1 MLVRFFM
8 VLIALIA
15 AVWFGLALPDR
26 TSELAELEDTL
37 QFEAELRGNSLL
49 TLLDQYQ
56 TASEL
61 VARSDAVSDIVA
73 GNGASVRE
81 LVETGE
87 LVDARSVYVQLRGQG
102 QTVPAGQVSLEKF
115 QDPEWQSA
123 VEAAFLGR
131 QSRSSYVDNDGTPVY
146 VFFTPHERV
155 SGNVRDIPAIVV
167 TEVSLA
173 DELEQWRRSDIRIEV
188 VSDSNRTLLAN
199 DVAYGVSSQSHQK
212 RLAEIGATMITRS
225 DSPDTVGV
233 WLFRSIVTVLAGLL
247 ALFFYEQQ
255 SERRRVNAELAEAR
269 AFQAKQ
275 LQEEVASTKSELGQV
290 TDQLRVSENMALIG
304 QLSASLGQD
313 ISQPL
318 SAIKNYGVAAKR
330 FMERGNV
337 YKAQE
342 NIDSMTEL
350 SERISRM
357 VGSLRGFAS
366 AEEASFIPMNVK
378 ALVDQAAIDMLDRYP
393 NLRDYCF
400 IETAENM
407 SDDVT
412 INADK
417 ARFLQV
423 LNNLLVSAW
432 ENCRD
437 KDEPEVVISL
447 SDRPNNVTIAI
458 DHNGSPTAA
467 GGSALRAA
475 TTGEVPGTGTESS
488 LGFTISKSFIEEMK
502 GFLTQKVSMLG
513 GDRFE
518 IIMPK
523 ATEAN
528 S

>member
-8 VLIALIA
+8 VLIALIM

-26 TSELAELEDTL
+26 TSELAELEDEL

-49 TLLDQYQ
+49 TLVDQYR
-56 TASEL
+56 TASQL
-61 VARSDAVSDIVA
+61 LARSDAVEQIVS
-73 GNGASVRE
+73 GNFNATTE
-81 LVETGE
+81 LEATE
-87 LVDARSVYVQLRGQG
+87 SLVNARSVYVQLRGQG
-102 QTVPAGQVSLEKF
+102 ETVPAGQVSFEKF
-115 QDPEWQSA
+115 QDEQWQTS

-131 QSRSSYVDNDGTPVY
+131 ETQTTYVDSDGTPVF
-146 VFFTPHERV
+146 VFFTPHERLT
-155 SGNVRDIPAIVV
+155 GTTRDIPAIVV

-173 DELEQWRRSDIRIEV
+173 EELDQWRRSDKRIEV
-188 VSDSNRTLLAN
+188 ITDANRTMLAN
-199 DVAYGVSSQSHQK
+199 DVPYGDGSQSHQK
-212 RLAEIGATMITRS
+212 RLSEIGATMITRS
-225 DSPDTVGV
+225 DSPGTVGV
-233 WLFRSIVTVLAGLL
+233 WLFRSILTVLAGLL

-275 LQEEVASTKSELGQV
+275 LQEEVATTKTELGQV

-357 VGSLRGFAS
+357 VGSLRGFADT
-366 AEEASFIPMNVK
+366 AEADFTPLNVK
-378 ALVDQAAIDMLDRYP
+378 STVDQAAIDMLDRYP

-400 IETAENM
+400 IETAESM
-407 SDDVT
+407 SEDIT
-412 INADK
+412 ILADQN
-417 ARFLQV
+417 RFMQV

-432 ENCRD
+432 ENARD
-437 KDEPEVVISL
+437 QDEPEVVISL

-458 DHNGSPTAA
+458 DHNGTPNAA

-475 TTGEVPGTGTESS
+475 TTGEASGTGAESS

-502 GFLTQKVSMLG
+502 GFLTQKISMLG
-513 GDRFE
+513 GDRYE
-518 IIMPK
+518 IVMPK
-523 ATEAN
+523 ATEV

>member
-1 MLVRFFM
+1 MIVRFFL
-8 VLIALIA
+8 VLVALIGV
-15 AVWFGLALPDR
+15 VWFGLALPDR
-26 TSELAELEDTL
+26 TSELAELDDAL
-37 QFEAELRGNSLL
+37 QFEAELRGNSLI

-56 TASEL
+56 KASLL
-61 VARSDAVSDIVA
+61 VARSDAVRDIVA
-73 GNGASVRE
+73 GNGGSVRE
-81 LVETGE
+81 LAEAGK
-87 LVDARSVYVQLRGQG
+87 LVDARAVYVQLRGQG
-102 QTVPAGQVSLEKF
+102 QTVPPGMVSLEKF
-115 QDPEWQSA
+115 QYPEWQSA
-123 VEAAFLGR
+123 VETAFIGR
-131 QSRSSYVDNDGTPVY
+131 QSRASYVDNDGTPVY

-155 SGNVRDIPAIVV
+155 SGNVRDIPAIIV
-167 TEVSLA
+167 TEVSLV
-173 DELEQWRRSDIRIEV
+173 DELEQWRRSNIRIEV

-199 DVAYGVSSQSHQK
+199 DVAYGSESQSHQK
-212 RLAEIGATMITRS
+212 RLADIGATMITRS
-225 DSPDTVGV
+225 NSPDTVGV

-275 LQEEVASTKSELGQV
+275 LQEEVTSTKSELGQV

-304 QLSASLGQD
+304 QISASLGQD
-313 ISQPL
+313 ISMPL

-337 YKAQE
+337 YRAQE

-350 SERISRM
+350 TERISRM

-366 AEEASFIPMNVK
+366 TEKAAIVPMNVT
-378 ALVDQAAIDMLDRYP
+378 ALVNQVGVDMLDRYP

-417 ARFLQV
+417 SRFLQV
-423 LNNLLVSAW
+423 LSNLLVAAW

-447 SDRPNNVTIAI
+447 SDRPHNVTIAI
-458 DHNGSPTAA
+458 DHNGTPVAA
-467 GGSALRAA
+467 GGPVLHAA
-475 TTGEVPGTGTESS
+475 TTGDASGTGAQSS
-488 LGFTISKSFIEEMK
+488 LGFTISKSFVEEMK
-502 GFLTQKVSMLG
+502 GVLTQKISMLG

-518 IIMPK
+518 IVMPK
-523 ATEAN
+523 ATGVTQ
-528 S
+528 

>member
-1 MLVRFFM
+1 RFFM
-8 VLIALIA
+8 VLIALIGI
-15 AVWFGLALPDR
+15 VWFGLALPDR
-26 TSELAELEDTL
+26 TAELAALEDEL
-37 QFEAELRGNSLL
+37 QFEAELRSSSLL
-49 TLLDQYQ
+49 KQVDGFETSAQLL
-56 TASEL
+56 
-61 VARSDAVSDIVA
+61 
-73 GNGASVRE
+73 
-81 LVETGE
+81 
-87 LVDARSVYVQLRGQG
+87 G
-102 QTVPAGQVSLEKF
+102 QTEVIGPVIEEDGQAFFELDILQDTIGAESIYVVERGRAGSIPSGRMSLAKF
-115 QDPEWQSA
+115 NLPDWQETL
-123 VEAAFLGR
+123 EAAFLGR
-131 QSRSSYVDNDGTPVY
+131 IGSTSYVNAAGAPLFVYFVPHIDDGPGA
-146 VFFTPHERV
+146 
-155 SGNVRDIPAIVV
+155 SGGIDHVIVA
-167 TEVSLA
+167 EFSLA
-173 DELEQWRRSDIRIEV
+173 EELDQWRQSDKRIEV
-188 VSDSNRTLLAN
+188 ISDDNRTLLAN
-199 DVAYGVSSQSHQK
+199 DTPYGLSSQSHQT
-212 RLAEIGATMITRS
+212 RLSDISATMVTRS

-269 AFQAKQ
+269 AFQARQ
-275 LQEEVASTKSELGQV
+275 LQEEVATTKTELGQV

-357 VGSLRGFAS
+357 VASLRGFAS
-366 AEEASFIPMNVK
+366 TGDAQLAPLNVK
-378 ALVDQAAIDMLDRYP
+378 GLVDQAAIDMLDRYP

-407 SDDVT
+407 SEDIAITV
-412 INADK
+412 DK
-417 ARFLQV
+417 ARFMQV
-423 LNNLLVSAW
+423 LNNLLVTAW
-432 ENCRD
+432 ENSRD
-437 KDEPEVVISL
+437 MDEPEVVISL

-458 DHNGSPTAA
+458 DHNGAPTAA

-475 TTGEVPGTGTESS
+475 TTGEAPGTGAESS

-523 ATEAN
+523 ATETPT
-528 S
+528 

>member
-1 MLVRFFM
+1 M
-8 VLIALIA
+8 VLIVLIA

-49 TLLDQYQ
+49 TLLEQYE
-56 TASEL
+56 TAAQL
-61 VARSDAVSDIVA
+61 TARSRAVQEIVA
-73 GNGASVRE
+73 GNFDAADELEITEE
-81 LVETGE
+81 LVA
-87 LVDARSVYVQLRGQG
+87 ARSVYVQLRGQG
-102 QTVPAGQVSLEKF
+102 QTIPAGQVSLEKF
-115 QDPEWQSA
+115 LDQEWQDA
-123 VEAAFLGR
+123 VESAFLGR
-131 QSRSSYVDNDGTPVY
+131 ESRSAYVDSDGTPVY

-155 SGNVRDIPAIVV
+155 TGSVRDIPAIVV
-167 TEVSLA
+167 TEVSLQE
-173 DELEQWRRSDIRIEV
+173 ELDQWQSSDYRVEV
-188 VSDSNRTLLAN
+188 VSDSNRTMLSN
-199 DVAYGVSSQSHQK
+199 DIAYGENSQSHQK
-212 RLAEIGATMITRS
+212 RLSDIGATLITRS
-225 DSPDTVGV
+225 NSPDTVGV

-269 AFQAKQ
+269 AFQARQ
-275 LQEEVASTKSELGQV
+275 LQEEVATTKSELGQV

-357 VGSLRGFAS
+357 VSSLRGFADTG
-366 AEEASFIPMNVK
+366 EADIAPLNVK
-378 ALVDQAAIDMLDRYP
+378 ATVDQAAIDMLDRYP

-400 IETAENM
+400 IETAETM
-407 SDDVT
+407 DEAAS
-412 INADK
+412 IMADK
-417 ARFLQV
+417 SRFMQV

-432 ENCRD
+432 ENSRD
-437 KDEPEVVISL
+437 QDQPEVVISL

-458 DHNGSPTAA
+458 DHNGTPSAA

-475 TTGEVPGTGTESS
+475 TTGE
-488 LGFTISKSFIEEMK
+488 
-502 GFLTQKVSMLG
+502 
-513 GDRFE
+513 
-518 IIMPK
+518 
-523 ATEAN
+523 A
-528 S
+528 

>member
-49 TLLDQYQ
+49 TLLEQYR
-56 TASEL
+56 TAARL
-61 VARSDAVSDIVA
+61 VARSDAVEEIVS
-73 GNGASVRE
+73 GNGDAVRE
-81 LVETGE
+81 LNETGT
-87 LVDARSVYVQLRGQG
+87 LVDARAIYVQLRGQG
-102 QTVPAGQVSLEKF
+102 DTVPPGQVSLAKF
-115 QDPEWQSA
+115 QDQSWQDA

-131 QSRSSYVDNDGTPVY
+131 EATASYVDNDGTPVY
-146 VFFTPHERV
+146 VFFTPHQRI
-155 SGNVRDIPAIVV
+155 SGTIRDIPAIVV

-173 DELEQWRRSDIRIEV
+173 SELDAWRQSDMRIEV
-188 VSDSNRTLLAN
+188 VSDANRTLLAN
-199 DVAYGVSSQSHQK
+199 DVPYGENSQSHQT
-212 RLAEIGATMITRS
+212 RLADIGATLITRS

-269 AFQAKQ
+269 AFQARQ
-275 LQEEVASTKSELGQV
+275 LQEEVATTKTELGQV

-313 ISQPL
+313 IAQPL

-366 AEEASFIPMNVK
+366 TDDTTIESINVK
-378 ALVDQAAIDMLDRYP
+378 YLVDQAAIDMLDRYP

-400 IETAENM
+400 IETAETM
-407 SDDVT
+407 SDDVSIT
-412 INADK
+412 ADK
-417 ARFLQV
+417 SRFLQV

-458 DHNGSPTAA
+458 DHNGTPSAA

-475 TTGEVPGTGTESS
+475 TTGEVPGQGTESS

-523 ATEAN
+523 ATEARQ
-528 S
+528 